1 MEELIFISI
10 IAIALFIMMG
20 IYLIYSRHKTYD
32 ELSGE
37 YKTRLEKQ
45 YDDIVRAIFEA
56 KELYTCTTKEYTDA
70 LEQLQKVS
78 NEIKEKETF
87 NQTLYQIREEELNNL
102 IENKKKSELEK
113 LDKEVNEWAE
123 SAQEAAAFNA
133 EIVQESFQKEIDKR
147 MAELNDI
154 SSTINDYK
162 ARRDVI
168 NEEILRARAIEE
180 QQDFYRIQ
188 LQPESIRDI
197 QILEEIKPKLSKF
210 DSFDKLIYDI
220 YIKKPTD
227 EMIKRVLE
235 GRAPCGIYKITR
247 LKTGEIY
254 IGKSTDIKSRWQQH
268 TKSAF
273 HCGTISHSI
282 LHTTIERDGV
292 ENFTWEL
299 LEEVPKEKLGE
310 RERYWIEFY
319 DSKRYGLNEKAGG

>member
-70 LEQLQKVS
+70 LERLQKVS

-133 EIVQESFQKEIDKR
+133 EIVQESFQIEIDRR

-154 SSTINDYK
+154 SSMINDYK

-188 LQPESIRDI
+188 LQPEVIRDI

>member
-70 LEQLQKVS
+70 LERLQKVS

-102 IENKKKSELEK
+102 IENKKKNELEK
-113 LDKEVNEWAE
+113 LNKEVNEWAE

-133 EIVQESFQKEIDKR
+133 EIVQESFQIEIDKR